1 MDIPVE
7 GDDVIIL
14 ELFERIVRLE
24 VMFCFARFLLT
35 APESVHDALLYDPK
49 ETMSSLAKAHAF
61 LAGAS
66 GASGM
71 HATSLSCG
79 VRPSNSTIW

>member
-24 VMFCFARFLLT
+24 VMFCFARF
-35 APESVHDALLYDPK
+35 Y
-49 ETMSSLAKAHAF
+49 
-61 LAGAS
+61 
-66 GASGM
+66 
-71 HATSLSCG
+71 
-79 VRPSNSTIW
+79 